1 MHILIKT
8 ITGKSCALDIAQ
20 SSSTDSLYSKVEE
33 LTGIPADEQK
43 LISSQGKRLE
53 SGKCLIDYELSEEST
68 LYLVIALDGGAKG
81 KKKKKD
87 VKKGKKKH
95 KKKKVKL
102 AILKYFKVEGSKVV
116 LLRQPCKVC
125 PAGTFVADH
134 KDRLYCGRCHS
145 AYMKVADT
153 GKKGGAPADK
163 GGKGQ
168 PAAKG
173 KGK

>member
-1 MHILIKT
+1 MHIFIKT
-8 ITGKSCALDIAQ
+8 LSGRTNEIQVENNSSVNSLKSQIETVVGVPC
-20 SSSTDSLYSKVEE
+20 
-33 LTGIPADEQK
+33 DEQK
-43 LISSQGKRLE
+43 LISQNGKKLE
-53 SGKCLIDYELSEEST
+53 NGKCLIDYEVSDNSYI
-68 LYLVIALDGGAKG
+68 YLVVALEGGAKG

-102 AILKYFKVEGSKVV
+102 AILKYFKVEGTKVV

-153 GKKGGAPADK
+153 GKKGAPADK
-163 GGKGQ
+163 GGKAQ

>member
-1 MHILIKT
+1 MHILVKT
-8 ITGKSCALDIAQ
+8 VTGKTCALNVLPNASISMINEQ
-20 SSSTDSLYSKVEE
+20 VQMVMGVPVE
-33 LTGIPADEQK
+33 EQK

-53 SGKCLIDYELSEEST
+53 SGKMLIDYEISEEST
-68 LYLVIALDGGAKG
+68 VYLVINLDGGAKG

-102 AILKYFKVEGSKVV
+102 AILKYFKVEGTKVV

-163 GGKGQ
+163 GKGQ